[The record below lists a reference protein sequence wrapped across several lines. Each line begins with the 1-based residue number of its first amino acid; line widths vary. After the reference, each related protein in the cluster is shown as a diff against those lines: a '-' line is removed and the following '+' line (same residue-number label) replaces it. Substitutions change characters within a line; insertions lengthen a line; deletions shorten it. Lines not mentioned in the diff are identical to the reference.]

1 MYISNQTFLI
11 LGVSKSGFAV
21 SSHVLKNGGKCYV
34 YEEKQTEKISKN
46 ITELLELGAK
56 IVDRIDFDSVLE
68 LTDVVVLS
76 PGVPINH
83 EIAVKAKR
91 MGIRIMGELEFAISC
106 FSPTI
111 IGVTGTNGKTTTCNM
126 IETVLTKA
134 KINNQ
139 LVGNVGVPLTSKLNS
154 LLPNEV
160 CVCEV
165 SSFQLETTASFCPH
179 VSCILNI
186 APDHLERHYNM
197 DNYVFLKKRIFIN
210 QKSDG
215 YCVLNYDDQLIREF
229 SEEVRAKTI
238 WVSVKEKVDGAYLI
252 DDNLAYNDTV
262 ILKTSELPING
273 VHNVYNALF
282 TIAVCKLMGVDDQTI
297 ANGLREFKG
306 VKHRIENVGIIDGVT
321 YFDDSKGTNV
331 ASTISA
337 IDCMTRPTVLILGG
351 SEKGENYD
359 ALFEK
364 IKEGV
369 IKHVFITGASRFN
382 MLESAG
388 RVGVGNITITS
399 DFNNAVTFAKFYAK
413 EGENVLLSPAC
424 ASFDQ
429 FTSYEERGNAFR
441 NLIGVKSE

>member
-1 MYISNQTFLI
+1 
-11 LGVSKSGFAV
+11 
-21 SSHVLKNGGKCYV
+21 
-34 YEEKQTEKISKN
+34 
-46 ITELLELGAK
+46 
-56 IVDRIDFDSVLE
+56 
-68 LTDVVVLS
+68 
-76 PGVPINH
+76 
-83 EIAVKAKR
+83 
-91 MGIRIMGELEFAISC
+91 
-106 FSPTI
+106 
-111 IGVTGTNGKTTTCNM
+111 
-126 IETVLTKA
+126 
-134 KINNQ
+134 
-139 LVGNVGVPLTSKLNS
+139 
-154 LLPNEV
+154 
-160 CVCEV
+160 
-165 SSFQLETTASFCPH
+165 
-179 VSCILNI
+179 
-186 APDHLERHYNM
+186 
-197 DNYVFLKKRIFIN
+197 
-210 QKSDG
+210 
-215 YCVLNYDDQLIREF
+215 
-229 SEEVRAKTI
+229 
-238 WVSVKEKVDGAYLI
+238 
-252 DDNLAYNDTV
+252 
-262 ILKTSELPING
+262 
-273 VHNVYNALF
+273 
-282 TIAVCKLMGVDDQTI
+282 MGVDDQTI